1 MAKGQLVSWGAVD
14 RARAGLGVHTLV
26 LEAIQPAVGGAR
38 VREEG
43 AGLGTRPRDEV
54 DSLQATMLQK

>member
-1 MAKGQLVSWGAVD
+1 MD